1 MTAGVGHNSGDASAH
16 PDVLNGDAQSQL
28 KSILERIETL
38 DDEKDAI
45 SEHIKEVYAEAK
57 GNGFSLAPIRKLVA
71 LRKKDRSKVLEEKAI
86 LELYAHALGIEDLV

>member
-1 MTAGVGHNSGDASAH
+1 MSTIGHNSGDASAH
-16 PDVLNGDAQSQL
+16 PDVLNTTAQSQL

-45 SEHIKEVYAEAK
+45 SEHIKEVYAESK
-57 GNGFSLAPIRKLVA
+57 GNGFDNKVLRKIVA

>member
-1 MTAGVGHNSGDASAH
+1 MTAGVGHNSGD
-16 PDVLNGDAQSQL
+16 VLNSSAQSQL

-45 SEHIKEVYAEAK
+45 SEHIKEVYAESK
-57 GNGFSLAPIRKLVA
+57 GNGFDNKVLRKIVA

>member
-16 PDVLNGDAQSQL
+16 PDVLNSSAQSQL

-45 SEHIKEVYAEAK
+45 AEHIKEVYAESK
-57 GNGFSLAPIRKLVA
+57 GNGFSLARSASSSRSARRIAARCS
-71 LRKKDRSKVLEEKAI
+71 KKRPS
-86 LELYAHALGIEDLV
+86 

>member
-1 MTAGVGHNSGDASAH
+1 VALGGSNSDQTI
-16 PDVLNGDAQSQL
+16 LNGDAQSQL

-45 SEHIKEVYAEAK
+45 TEQMKEVYAEAK
-57 GNGFSLAPIRKLVA
+57 GNGFSIAPIRKLVA
-71 LRKKDRSKVLEEKAI
+71 LRKKDRGKVLEEKAI

>member
-1 MTAGVGHNSGDASAH
+1 MAGAGHNG
-16 PDVLNGDAQSQL
+16 PPGDVLNSSAQTQL

-45 SEHIKEVYAEAK
+45 SEQIKEVYAESK
-57 GNGFSLAPIRKLVA
+57 GNGFDNKVLRKIVA
-71 LRKKDRSKVLEEKAI
+71 LRKKDRNKVLEEKAI

>member
-1 MTAGVGHNSGDASAH
+1 MTAGVGHNSGD
-16 PDVLNGDAQSQL
+16 VLNSSAQSQL

-45 SEHIKEVYAEAK
+45 SEHIKEVYAESK
-57 GNGFSLAPIRKLVA
+57 GNGFDNKVLRKIVA
-71 LRKKDRSKVLEEKAI
+71 IRKKDRSKVLEEKAI

>member
-1 MTAGVGHNSGDASAH
+1 MALGGSNSDKEI
-16 PDVLNGDAQSQL
+16 LNGDAQTQL

-45 SEHIKEVYAEAK
+45 SEHIKEVYAESK
-57 GNGFSLAPIRKLVA
+57 GNGFDNKVLRKIVA

>member
-1 MTAGVGHNSGDASAH
+1 MTAGVGHNSGD
-16 PDVLNGDAQSQL
+16 VLNSSAQSQL
-28 KSILERIETL
+28 KSILERIERL

-45 SEHIKEVYAEAK
+45 SEHIKEVYAESK
-57 GNGFSLAPIRKLVA
+57 GNGFDNKVLRKIVA

>member
-1 MTAGVGHNSGDASAH
+1 MALGGSNSDKEI
-16 PDVLNGDAQSQL
+16 LNGDAQTQL
-28 KSILERIETL
+28 KSILERIERL

>member
-1 MTAGVGHNSGDASAH
+1 MTAGVGHNSGD
-16 PDVLNGDAQSQL
+16 VLNTTAQSQL

-45 SEHIKEVYAEAK
+45 SEHIKEVYAESK
-57 GNGFSLAPIRKLVA
+57 GNGFDNKVLRKIVA

>member
-1 MTAGVGHNSGDASAH
+1 MAGAGHNG
-16 PDVLNGDAQSQL
+16 PPGDVLNSSAQSQL

-45 SEHIKEVYAEAK
+45 SEHIKEVYAESK
-57 GNGFSLAPIRKLVA
+57 GNGFDNKVLRKIVA
-71 LRKKDRSKVLEEKAI
+71 LRKKDREKVLEEKAI

>member
-1 MTAGVGHNSGDASAH
+1 MTAGVGHNSGD
-16 PDVLNGDAQSQL
+16 VLNSSAQTQL

-45 SEHIKEVYAEAK
+45 SEHIKEVYAESK
-57 GNGFSLAPIRKLVA
+57 GNGFDNKVLRKIVA

>member
-1 MTAGVGHNSGDASAH
+1 MAGAGHNG
-16 PDVLNGDAQSQL
+16 PPGDVLNSSAQSQL

-45 SEHIKEVYAEAK
+45 SEHIKEVYAESK
-57 GNGFSLAPIRKLVA
+57 GNGFDNKVLRKIVA
-71 LRKKDRSKVLEEKAI
+71 LRKKDRNKVLEEKAV

>member
-1 MTAGVGHNSGDASAH
+1 MTAGVGHNSGD
-16 PDVLNGDAQSQL
+16 VLNKDAQSQL

-45 SEHIKEVYAEAK
+45 SEHIKEVYAESK
-57 GNGFSLAPIRKLVA
+57 GNGFDNKVLRKIVA

>member
-1 MTAGVGHNSGDASAH
+1 MASAGHNG
-16 PDVLNGDAQSQL
+16 PPGDVLNSSAQSQL
-28 KSILERIETL
+28 KSILERIETP

-57 GNGFSLAPIRKLVA
+57 GNGFSTTTLRKIVA
-71 LRKKDRSKVLEEKAI
+71 LRKKDREKVLEEKAI

>member
-1 MTAGVGHNSGDASAH
+1 MALGGSNSDQTI
-16 PDVLNGDAQSQL
+16 LNGDAQSQL

-45 SEHIKEVYAEAK
+45 SEHIKEVYAESK
-57 GNGFSLAPIRKLVA
+57 GNGFDNKVLRKIVA
-71 LRKKDRSKVLEEKAI
+71 LRKKDRDKVLEEKAI

>member
-1 MTAGVGHNSGDASAH
+1 MTAGVGHNSG
-16 PDVLNGDAQSQL
+16 DVLNGDAQSQL

-57 GNGFSLAPIRKLVA
+57 GNGFSTAPIRKLVA

>member
-1 MTAGVGHNSGDASAH
+1 MALGGSNSDKEI
-16 PDVLNGDAQSQL
+16 LNGDAQTQL
-28 KSILERIETL
+28 KSILERIERL

-45 SEHIKEVYAEAK
+45 SEHIKEVYAESK
-57 GNGFSLAPIRKLVA
+57 GNGFDNKVLRKIVA

>member
-1 MTAGVGHNSGDASAH
+1 MTAGVGHNSGD
-16 PDVLNGDAQSQL
+16 VLNSSAQTQL
-28 KSILERIETL
+28 KSILERIERL

-45 SEHIKEVYAEAK
+45 SEHIKEVYAESK
-57 GNGFSLAPIRKLVA
+57 GNGFDNKVLRKIVA

>member
-1 MTAGVGHNSGDASAH
+1 MIAGVGHNSGD
-16 PDVLNGDAQSQL
+16 VLNSSAQSQL

-45 SEHIKEVYAEAK
+45 SEQIKEVYAESK
-57 GNGFSLAPIRKLVA
+57 GNGFDNKVLRKIVA
-71 LRKKDRSKVLEEKAI
+71 IRKKDRSKVLEEKAI

>member
-1 MTAGVGHNSGDASAH
+1 MALGGSNSDKEI
-16 PDVLNGDAQSQL
+16 LNGDAQSQL
-28 KSILERIETL
+28 KSILERIERL

-57 GNGFSLAPIRKLVA
+57 GNGFSLAPIRKIVA